1 MLTPRQ
7 VLVLLHGRY
16 FTSGLVSA
24 VGVALFG
31 LATYAIAGLGP
42 AIALGSGA
50 LTVCFAD
57 NPAPTRVK
65 RVELL
70 FTSVASTVAFAL
82 VGASLWWPA
91 VQIVLIPVLGFI
103 SGLIAVWAPGCR
115 RSRR

>member
-31 LATYAIAGLGP
+31 LVTYAIAGLGP

-57 NPAPTRVK
+57 NPAPTR
-65 RVELL
+65 R
-70 FTSVASTVAFAL
+70 ST
-82 VGASLWWPA
+82 
-91 VQIVLIPVLGFI
+91 
-103 SGLIAVWAPGCR
+103 R
-115 RSRR
+115 